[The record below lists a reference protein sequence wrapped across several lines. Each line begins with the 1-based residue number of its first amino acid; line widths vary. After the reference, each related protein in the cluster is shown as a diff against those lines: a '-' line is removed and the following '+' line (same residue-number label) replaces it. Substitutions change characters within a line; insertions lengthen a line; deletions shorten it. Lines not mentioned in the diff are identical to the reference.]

1 MKFQFKNL
9 AYKGLVLLAL
19 LIVAITLWYTNS
31 LANQLKNEEYK
42 KVALW
47 AKATKLLSNIND
59 ENLDIGFIFEVVNN
73 NTTVPV
79 IQVNDA
85 GEIINDRN
93 IKNECSPS
101 ETGRDCESNCLAV
114 VTGNGFCKNEPSQLE
129 LKRELKL
136 MKKNNYEPII
146 IELIDGK
153 KEYIYYKDSSL
164 LHRLKRFPFFM
175 FSIVAAFMLLAYSA
189 FSNARIAQQN
199 KVWTGMA
206 KETAHQIGTP
216 LSSLIGWLE
225 YLKENNIDKSIVKKI
240 QKDLDRLTTI
250 ASRFSKIGSLPKLR
264 KTNIVPILKQSI
276 DYMKQR
282 VSSQTSIQFN
292 VEKKETQ
299 VLINADLFE
308 WVTENIIKNSIDAT
322 DQKGKIIIS
331 LIEEKNRVFID
342 FSDNGRGLKK
352 TFFKK
357 IFQPGFTSKKR
368 GWGLGLS
375 LVKRIIQDYHK
386 GWVRV
391 LKSIPNK
398 ETTIRIC
405 LNK

>member
-31 LANQLKNEEYK
+31 LANQLKKEEYK

-47 AKATKLLSNIND
+47 AKATKELSDISNSNY
-59 ENLDIGFIFEVVNN
+59 DIGFVFEVVNN

-79 IQVNDA
+79 IQTNYA
-85 GEIINDRN
+85 GEVIAHRN
-93 IKNECSPS
+93 IKEPVSS
-101 ETGRDCESNCLAV
+101 EILTRQIGIMA
-114 VTGNGFCKNEPSQLE
+114 
-129 LKRELKL
+129 
-136 MKKNNYEPII
+136 KKYEPIE

-164 LHRLKRFPFFM
+164 LQQLKLFPFF
-175 FSIVAAFMLLAYSA
+175 ILAIIAAFMLLAYSA

-225 YLKENNIDKSIVKKI
+225 HLKENNTEKGIVKKI
-240 QKDLDRLTTI
+240 QKDLDRLTII
-250 ASRFSKIGSLPKLR
+250 ASRFSKIGSLPKLS

-276 DYMKQR
+276 NYMRQR
-282 VSSQTSIQFN
+282 VSSKTSIQFHS
-292 VEKKETQ
+292 EKKETR
-299 VLINADLFE
+299 VLVNTDLFE
-308 WVTENIIKNSIDAT
+308 WVIENIIKNAIDAT

-331 LIEEKNRVFID
+331 LIEEKDRVFID

-352 TFFKK
+352 SFFKE